1 MRLRYDAIRRG
12 RVAFCQM
19 AVLLL
24 TPFASAAWTGKAPA
38 VPATLRSIGEVFRL
52 DKDHARNGYPVRLQA
67 VVTYSDMEWGLLFV
81 QDGSGAVYINVHGMA
96 ESFPV
101 GARVQVDAVTGAGEV
116 SPVLLHPKIKVL
128 GRGRVPQPAKWTL
141 PQLDALAADSQWV
154 ETRGVLRATNQ
165 AWDRISFRLVDGPV
179 EAVVVVPRP
188 NNAGAQRLIG
198 STARVRAVCG
208 SVIDSNGKR
217 IGTQLFVPSMKDI
230 EIEERAL
237 PDPFATSPR
246 PIGTLS
252 NSDAEPRLVHWLHV
266 RGEVTWES
274 AGTFFVEDMSG
285 AICVQGN
292 KKFVVH
298 TGEVLDVVGF
308 PTLGEYG
315 LTLGDSEVRRVPEAP
330 EVGKAT
336 PPRLS
341 AAEVLKASVHG
352 KLVKLRARL
361 IGHTESPTEH
371 LFLLEEGN
379 QRFIALLPKVS
390 TGARVVSLPS
400 ESILELTG
408 VPVIRAATPE
418 RPRSLLILIESPA
431 DLALIESNRWLTAKN
446 ALLFVAGVAVLV
458 LSSLVWIWLLRQ
470 RVSESEKLFRG
481 AFDQAAT
488 GMLVTAIDGTLTKAN
503 AAFCAIVGYSEAELL
518 QHKFVDFIHP
528 EDRAA
533 CQELARR
540 MLAGEVEAPR
550 GEKRYLH
557 KSGSIVW
564 AEISPSLVR
573 DSLGRPLHFIIHVA
587 DVTQRRQ
594 IATQLQRAKDAAE
607 AASRAKSQFLA
618 NMSHEIR
625 TPMNGVLGMVEM
637 ALDSELTAEQRDY
650 LGMAKT
656 SADDLLSVIDDVLDF
671 SKIEAGKLDLDPI
684 PFKLGEHLAQTMKP
698 LALRADQK
706 GLELTCDIRPEV
718 PEEVVADPTRLRQ
731 ILINLVGNAIKF
743 TERGEV
749 GLEVGVASPGEEQ
762 LELHFAVRDTG
773 IGIASEKQR
782 LIFEAFAQADG
793 STTRTFGGTGLGL
806 TISSR
811 LVEMMGGQIGMES
824 QPGEGSCFHFRV
836 PVRVAKPAASP
847 QAMEQAELAGLR
859 VLVVDDNLTNRR
871 ILGEML
877 GRWGMKPVLAASG
890 GAALARLQES
900 RRSGDSFALLLT
912 DSNMPEMDGFAFV
925 EQIRQQV
932 DLGKTT
938 IMMLTSAGQR
948 GDAARCRELGIAA
961 YLVKPVSQSQLL
973 DTVLRVLGTK
983 AEAGEE
989 TRLAPRHSLEQQQR
1003 SLRVLLAEDNPV
1015 NQKLESRLMEKRG
1028 HRVVVVGNGR
1038 EALEA
1043 LEKQTFDVVVMD
1055 VSMPEM
1061 DGFEAAAAIR
1071 AKENGTGSHLPIIA
1085 MTAHAMKGDRE
1096 RCLAAGMD
1104 GYVSKPV
1111 QVKEL
1116 LQAVESF
1123 LPVAA

>member
-1 MRLRYDAIRRG
+1 
-12 RVAFCQM
+12 
-19 AVLLL
+19 
-24 TPFASAAWTGKAPA
+24 
-38 VPATLRSIGEVFRL
+38 
-52 DKDHARNGYPVRLQA
+52 
-67 VVTYSDMEWGLLFV
+67 
-81 QDGSGAVYINVHGMA
+81 
-96 ESFPV
+96 
-101 GARVQVDAVTGAGEV
+101 
-116 SPVLLHPKIKVL
+116 
-128 GRGRVPQPAKWTL
+128 
-141 PQLDALAADSQWV
+141 
-154 ETRGVLRATNQ
+154 
-165 AWDRISFRLVDGPV
+165 
-179 EAVVVVPRP
+179 
-188 NNAGAQRLIG
+188 
-198 STARVRAVCG
+198 
-208 SVIDSNGKR
+208 
-217 IGTQLFVPSMKDI
+217 
-230 EIEERAL
+230 
-237 PDPFATSPR
+237 
-246 PIGTLS
+246 
-252 NSDAEPRLVHWLHV
+252 
-266 RGEVTWES
+266 
-274 AGTFFVEDMSG
+274 
-285 AICVQGN
+285 
-292 KKFVVH
+292 
-298 TGEVLDVVGF
+298 
-308 PTLGEYG
+308 
-315 LTLGDSEVRRVPEAP
+315 
-330 EVGKAT
+330 
-336 PPRLS
+336 
-341 AAEVLKASVHG
+341 
-352 KLVKLRARL
+352 
-361 IGHTESPTEH
+361 
-371 LFLLEEGN
+371 
-379 QRFIALLPKVS
+379 
-390 TGARVVSLPS
+390 
-400 ESILELTG
+400 
-408 VPVIRAATPE
+408 
-418 RPRSLLILIESPA
+418 
-431 DLALIESNRWLTAKN
+431 LALIESNRWLTAKN

-470 RVSESEKLFRG
+470 RVREQTATIRVRLEREAELESVYRRLFQRNLAGIYRVSLGGRILDCNHALATMFGYACREDFIGQEVVGTHIAPADHEVLVAQLRAEKEISNRETRFRRRDGNDLWVIANANLVQDADGSASAIEGTILDITERKQAEEARLESEKLFRG

-503 AAFCAIVGYSEAELL
+503 SAFCAIVGYSEAELL
-518 QHKFVDFIHP
+518 QHKFVDIIHA

-533 CQELARR
+533 SQELSRR

-550 GEKRYLH
+550 MEKRYLH
-557 KSGSIVW
+557 KSGSMVW

-573 DSLGRPLHFIIHVA
+573 DSLGRPLHFITHVT
-587 DVTQRRQ
+587 DITQRRQ

-607 AASRAKSQFLA
+607 AASKAKSQFLA

-637 ALDSELTAEQRDY
+637 TLDTELTPEQREY

-656 SADDLLSVIDDVLDF
+656 SADDLLGVINDVLDF

-684 PFKLGEHLAQTMKP
+684 PFKLHEHLAQTMKP

-706 GLELTCDIRPEV
+706 GLELTCDIRPEA

-749 GLEVGVASPGEEQ
+749 GVEVGVESPGEEQ
-762 LELHFAVRDTG
+762 LQLHFAVRDTG
-773 IGIASEKQR
+773 IGIAPEKQR

-824 QPGEGSCFHFRV
+824 QLGEGSCFHFRV

-847 QAMEQAELAGLR
+847 QAMERAELAGLR
-859 VLVVDDNLTNRR
+859 VLVVDDNFTNRR

-877 GRWGMKPVLAASG
+877 ARWGMKPVLAASG

-961 YLVKPVSQSQLL
+961 YLIKPVSQSQLL
-973 DTVLRVLGTK
+973 DTILRVLGTK

-989 TRLAPRHSLEQQQR
+989 TRLVPRHSLEQQQR
-1003 SLRVLLAEDNPV
+1003 SLRVLLAEDNAV

-1028 HRVVVVGNGR
+1028 HRVVVVANGR
-1038 EALEA
+1038 EALET
-1043 LEKQTFDVVVMD
+1043 LQKQTFDLVVMD

-1061 DGFEAAAAIR
+1061 DGFEAAALIR
-1071 AKENGTGSHLPIIA
+1071 AKETGSGSHLPIIA

-1111 QVKEL
+1111 RSQEL
-1116 LQAVESF
+1116 FQAIESL